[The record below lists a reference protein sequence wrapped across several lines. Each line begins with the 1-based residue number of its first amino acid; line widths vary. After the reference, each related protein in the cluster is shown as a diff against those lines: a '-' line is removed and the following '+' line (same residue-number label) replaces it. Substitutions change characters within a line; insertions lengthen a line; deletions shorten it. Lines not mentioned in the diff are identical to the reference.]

1 LRYWAASY
9 LRWVSSASWLSD
21 IALLQRHS
29 RNRPINWGSRFDNFT
44 KEVAMSINA
53 LLESG
58 PEAHPIR
65 GEQHY
70 TGPIA
75 ATILD
80 HLDEQTVISLD
91 SLVCLMPQYTW
102 NQIFQAVDQLARSNK
117 IVLRRHR
124 FDYMLFSTNFV
135 A

>member
-1 LRYWAASY
+1 
-9 LRWVSSASWLSD
+9 
-21 IALLQRHS
+21 
-29 RNRPINWGSRFDNFT
+29 
-44 KEVAMSINA
+44 MSINA
-53 LLESG
+53 LLESV

-65 GEQHY
+65 GEQHH
-70 TGPIA
+70 TDTIT

-102 NQIFQAVDQLARSNK
+102 NQIFQAVDQLARSKK

-124 FDYMLFSTNFV
+124 FDYMLFSTDFV

>member
-1 LRYWAASY
+1 
-9 LRWVSSASWLSD
+9 
-21 IALLQRHS
+21 
-29 RNRPINWGSRFDNFT
+29 
-44 KEVAMSINA
+44 MSINA
-53 LLESG
+53 LLDSV
-58 PEAHPIR
+58 PAVHSLR
-65 GEQHY
+65 GEQHH
-70 TGPIA
+70 TDTIT

-124 FDYMLFSTNFV
+124 FDYMLFSTNFL